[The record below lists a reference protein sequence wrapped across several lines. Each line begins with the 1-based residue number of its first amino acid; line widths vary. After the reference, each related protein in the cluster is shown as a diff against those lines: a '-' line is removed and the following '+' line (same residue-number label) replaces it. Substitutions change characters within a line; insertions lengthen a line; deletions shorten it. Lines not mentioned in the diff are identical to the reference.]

1 MLVHTLDGLPLEACG
16 LFAGTVDAD
25 TGEATVHRFYPCENE
40 AASSKVYTVPAIAL
54 LRSERDAEDND
65 WQLLGVMHS
74 HTHTDAYPSP
84 TDVRQA
90 PDPEWHYVIVST
102 RDDQPMLRS
111 FRIVEGSDR
120 RRTGRRHPLN
130 PQVVTCPEFRRA
142 VRFPTIQ
149 VRNMTV
155 FASALDLIGNT
166 PIVDVSQL
174 SPNPEVRILAKMEG
188 QNPAGSVKDRIALSM
203 IEEAEADGTLV
214 PGKTIIEPSSGNTGI
229 ALAMISRIKGYKIKI
244 VLPGN
249 VSIERRQLLEVYG
262 AEIIDSPGEEG
273 SNGAVRMALALAEEH
288 PDWVFLYQYGNESN
302 PRAHYRTT
310 GPEIFRDVP
319 EITHFVAG
327 LGTSG
332 TLLGVGTYLKE
343 KNPDIQILA
352 VEPPSGEQVEG
363 LRSLDDG
370 YIPPVF
376 EKWGGYDLLNGKS
389 IVRPRESLEYTRK
402 LMDVG
407 IFSGI
412 SAGAALA
419 GAAKVAKRIES
430 GVIVFVV
437 CDYGWKYLS
446 TGAWTLDLDEATANA
461 EKVIYF

>member
-1 MLVHTLDGLPLEACG
+1 
-16 LFAGTVDAD
+16 
-25 TGEATVHRFYPCENE
+25 
-40 AASSKVYTVPAIAL
+40 
-54 LRSERDAEDND
+54 
-65 WQLLGVMHS
+65 
-74 HTHTDAYPSP
+74 
-84 TDVRQA
+84 
-90 PDPEWHYVIVST
+90 
-102 RDDQPMLRS
+102 
-111 FRIVEGSDR
+111 
-120 RRTGRRHPLN
+120 
-130 PQVVTCPEFRRA
+130 
-142 VRFPTIQ
+142 
-149 VRNMTV
+149 MTV

-188 QNPAGSVKDRIALSM
+188 QNPAGSVKDRIALAM
-203 IEEAEADGTLV
+203 IEEAEADGTLT

-229 ALAMISRIKGYKIKI
+229 ALAMISRIKGYRIKI

-310 GPEIFRDVP
+310 GPEIYRDVP

-343 KNPDIQILA
+343 QNPDIQILA

-376 EKWGGYDLLNGKS
+376 DKWGGYDLLNGKS

>member
-1 MLVHTLDGLPLEACG
+1 
-16 LFAGTVDAD
+16 
-25 TGEATVHRFYPCENE
+25 
-40 AASSKVYTVPAIAL
+40 
-54 LRSERDAEDND
+54 
-65 WQLLGVMHS
+65 
-74 HTHTDAYPSP
+74 
-84 TDVRQA
+84 
-90 PDPEWHYVIVST
+90 
-102 RDDQPMLRS
+102 
-111 FRIVEGSDR
+111 
-120 RRTGRRHPLN
+120 
-130 PQVVTCPEFRRA
+130 
-142 VRFPTIQ
+142 
-149 VRNMTV
+149 MTV
-155 FASALDLIGNT
+155 YSSVLEMIGNT

-174 SPNPEVRILAKMEG
+174 SPNPDVRILGKMEG

-203 IEEAEADGTLV
+203 ITEAEEDGTLT
-214 PGKTIIEPSSGNTGI
+214 PGCTIIEPSSGNTGI
-229 ALAMISRIKGYKIKI
+229 AMAMICRIKGYRIKI

-249 VSIERRQLLEVYG
+249 VSVERRQLLEVYG
-262 AEIIDSPGEEG
+262 AEIIDSPGAEG
-273 SNGAVRMALALAEEH
+273 SNGAVRMAIELADQH
-288 PDWVFLYQYGNESN
+288 PDWVFLYQYGNEAN
-302 PRAHYRTT
+302 PKAHYRTT

-343 KNPDIQILA
+343 QNPDIKVLA

-363 LRSLDDG
+363 LRSLEDG

-376 EKWGGYDLLNGKS
+376 DKWGGYDLLDGKS
-389 IVRPRESLEYTRK
+389 IVRPRESLEFTRA
-402 LMDVG
+402 LMGVG

-419 GAAKVAKRIES
+419 GAVKVAKRIES
-430 GVIVFVV
+430 GTIVFVV